1 MNLVL
6 TAAET
11 REFDRIAI
19 EDHGI
24 PGILLMEH
32 AATAVARRA
41 RALAGPGGR
50 FFVVAGGGNNGGDG
64 YAAARLLLAEGKD
77 ARVLAVVP
85 PERLTGDAALQAR
98 IFASIGGEVGTIE
111 ALSAGPG
118 DVVIDALLGT
128 GLSRPPRGEFAEAIS
143 AVNAARKAGAKV
155 LCVDVPSGV
164 SADTG
169 EVLETAVRGDATVT
183 FGAWKRGLLCHPG
196 AGLAGEVEVAPIS
209 WPPGLPEQLRPA
221 VRLLD
226 DEGVRALLPRRRG
239 DAHKGSFGHCLVV
252 AGSVGKTGAA
262 ALAGLG
268 VLVGGAGLCTVA
280 CRPPVLSA
288 IQGHAMELMGH
299 PLPGEGALAAAD
311 LAALRR
317 AAEGKDAVLV
327 GPGIPRGA
335 TTGALIEAFLAEFD
349 GPVVLDADALNA
361 LAGSAER
368 LHRARGPVVITPHP
382 GEMARLLG
390 TSIAEVQRD
399 RIETARRFAQ
409 DHGCTVV
416 LKGAGTVVADPD
428 GEAAICAAGN
438 PGMATGGSGD
448 VLGGL
453 LASLLAQGMGPGE
466 AARAAVHVHARA
478 GDLVQAERSMA
489 GLVASDLLEGIRR
502 IWVEWK
508 R

>member
-1 MNLVL
+1 VNVVL

-11 REFDRIAI
+11 REFDRVAI
-19 EDHGI
+19 DDHGI

-50 FFVVAGGGNNGGDG
+50 FFVVAGGGQNGGDG
-64 YAAARLLLAEGKD
+64 YAAARLLLSEGRE
-77 ARVLAVVP
+77 ACVLAVVP
-85 PERLTGDAALQAR
+85 PERLAGDAALQAR
-98 IFASIGGEVGTIE
+98 IFASIGGEVRPFE
-111 ALSAGPG
+111 APRAGPG

-128 GLSRPPRGEFAEAIS
+128 GLSRPPRGAFAEAI
-143 AVNAARKAGAKV
+143 AAMNAAREAGAKV
-155 LCVDVPSGV
+155 LCVDLPSGV

-196 AGLAGEVEVAPIS
+196 AALAGEVEVAPIS
-209 WPPGLPEQLRPA
+209 WPPGILDRLRPA

-226 DEGVRALLPRRRG
+226 DEGVRALLPARRG

-268 VLVGGAGLCTVA
+268 ALVGGAGLCTVA
-280 CRPPVLSA
+280 SRPPALVA
-288 IQGHAMELMGH
+288 IQAHAMELMGH
-299 PLPGEGALAAAD
+299 PLPGEGPLAEAD
-311 LAALRR
+311 LEALRR
-317 AAEGKDAVLV
+317 AAEGKDAILV
-327 GPGIPRGA
+327 GPGIPRGGQ
-335 TTGALIEAFLAEFD
+335 TGALLEAFLAEFD

-368 LHRARGPVVITPHP
+368 LRRARGPVVITPHP
-382 GEMARLLG
+382 GEMARLVG

-399 RIETARRFAQ
+399 RIEVARGFARN
-409 DHGCTVV
+409 HGCTVV

-428 GEAAICAAGN
+428 GEAAICSAGN

-453 LASLLAQGMGPGE
+453 LASLLAQGMTPGE
-466 AARAAVHVHARA
+466 AARAAVHVHAKA
-478 GDLVQAERSMA
+478 GDLVRADRGMA
-489 GLVASDLLEGIRR
+489 GLLASDLLEGIRR
-502 IWVEWK
+502 IWVEWE